1 MKTDQSPPPD
11 TFTNYV
17 AEKDMQQNS
26 DRITVVGKCS
36 PVPIIPLP
44 SEVLLFQN

>member
-1 MKTDQSPPPD
+1 MAAAQIGLKPD

-26 DRITVVGKCS
+26 DRIKTYKTAVAGGGYH
-36 PVPIIPLP
+36 
-44 SEVLLFQN
+44 